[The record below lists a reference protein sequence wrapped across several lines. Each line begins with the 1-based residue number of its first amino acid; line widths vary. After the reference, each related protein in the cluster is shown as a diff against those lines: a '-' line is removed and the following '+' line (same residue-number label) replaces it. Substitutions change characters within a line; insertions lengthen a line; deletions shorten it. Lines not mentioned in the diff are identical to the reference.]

1 MNPRSFRKGQQ
12 LKSERSGGPIKSDL
26 GPGGR
31 LLLMTVDVSHAHQPQ
46 LTATHQ
52 ERHSASVD
60 FMVSSPSTCS
70 AVFRF
75 APVSLGMWHT
85 GSSAAQTELY
95 PILSLSL
102 PSAGFT
108 LFKGETFKPRHVASP
123 KSRLATHS
131 YYFSKPSPPP
141 FFLLHFQ
148 ALFSSSRH
156 PNRRNT
162 RSHFLPSLRAHTPEG
177 LIRPR
182 EKKGKEGKHNETG
195 REVERKG
202 REGKGEETG
211 SGEGG

>member
-1 MNPRSFRKGQQ
+1 
-12 LKSERSGGPIKSDL
+12 
-26 GPGGR
+26 
-31 LLLMTVDVSHAHQPQ
+31 MTVDVSHAHQP
-46 LTATHQ
+46 LPTATHQ

-60 FMVSSPSTCS
+60 FIVLSSSTCS
-70 AVFRF
+70 AVFLF

-95 PILSLSL
+95 PILSFSL
-102 PSAGFT
+102 PSARFT
-108 LFKGETFKPRHVASP
+108 LFKGETFKPRHVASH

-141 FFLLHFQ
+141 FFLLPFQ

-156 PNRRNT
+156 PNRHNT
-162 RSHFLPSLRAHTPEG
+162 RSHFLPSLRAHTHTPEG
-177 LIRPR
+177 LIGPR

-202 REGKGEETG
+202 REGKGEEAG